1 MNQIPFFDFKRAS
14 AKLKKSWN
22 VAIDQVMDD
31 GRFIGGEHLARF
43 ESEWS
48 KYLSIDYA
56 IGVGNGLDAITIALR
71 ALGIGP
77 GHKVV
82 VPAHTFIATY
92 LAVES
97 VGAEVVPIDCT
108 NTGLLDLDLLETLQ
122 TQVDAVIPVHMHG
135 SAVDMP
141 RLTGWARQNDVYII
155 EDCAQAHGQKIGGKF
170 TGTWGDFGAFSFYPS
185 KNLGAIGDAGA
196 VVTSNKRYADMARSI
211 SNYGATPAQK
221 YEYQELGINSRL
233 DPLQAAILGVNLKYL
248 DEWNTRRREIA
259 GEYIAKLNQKGFSIL
274 SKIPSESVWH
284 HFIVLTEDRDGL
296 KEFLARKNIGT
307 EIHYPESAE
316 AIFRKLKHTSNPI
329 SPKATEIARKT
340 LSLPMHPWL
349 TDDEVDRIISKVNE
363 WGQNHDQSIRDK

>member
-1 MNQIPFFDFKRAS
+1 MNQIPYFDFKRAPV
-14 AKLKKSWN
+14 KLKKSWSI
-22 VAIDQVMDD
+22 AIDQVIDD

-48 KYLSIDYA
+48 TYLAIDYA

-71 ALGIGP
+71 ALGIGS

-82 VPAHTFIATY
+82 VPAHTFIATF

-108 NTGLLDLDLLETLQ
+108 DNGLLDLDLLENLQ

-141 RLTGWARQNDVYII
+141 RLTSWARQNDVYII
-155 EDCAQAHGQKIGGKF
+155 EDCAQAHGQKIGGKY

-185 KNLGAIGDAGA
+185 KNLGALGDGGA
-196 VVTSNKRYADMARSI
+196 IVTSNKRYADLARSI
-211 SNYGATPAQK
+211 SNYGAKPEQK
-221 YEYQELGINSRL
+221 YEYQGLGVNSRL

-259 GEYIAKLNQKGFSIL
+259 SEYIAKLNQNGFSLL
-274 SKIPSESVWH
+274 SKFPLESVWH
-284 HFIVLTEDRDGL
+284 HFIVLTEERDSL
-296 KEFLARKNIGT
+296 KEFLAMRNIGT

-316 AIFRKLKHTSNPI
+316 TIFQKLKQTSNPN
-329 SPKATEIARKT
+329 SPKAAELTRKT

-349 TDDEVDRIISKVNE
+349 TDDEVHRIINQVNE
-363 WGQNHDQSIRDK
+363 WGQNHDPSIGDK